1 MIFVNVHEA
10 KTHFSKLINQTLEG
24 EEVIISRGNNP
35 LIKLVPYQQEPSAR
49 KGGQL
54 KGMLKVA
61 VNFDDPLPEDYLKLF
76 YGHDE
81 K

>member
-1 MIFVNVHEA
+1 MIFVNVHDA

-35 LIKLVPYQQEPSAR
+35 LIKLVPYHKELTPR

-54 KGMLKVA
+54 KGMLSVA
-61 VNFDDPLPEDYLKLF
+61 DNFDDPLPEDYLKLF
-76 YGHDE
+76 YGQDE